1 MSRAPSDRMLN
12 KVVSISRRLGG
23 CDDEEQGY
31 ADPASGEDSVRCA
44 LRPLSAAE
52 KLAAGIPVEEHRI
65 QAIFRDNLELRD
77 GDKINY
83 TTSAGDERYVYVD
96 GPWVD
101 AGNRGVV
108 FTVEGADHA
117 EPAS

>member
-31 ADPASGEDSVRCA
+31 ADPMSGEESVRCA
-44 LRPLSAAE
+44 LRPMTPDE
-52 KLAAGIPVEEHRI
+52 KVAAGVPVEERRI
-65 QAIFRDNLELRD
+65 IAIFRDNLELSD
-77 GDKINY
+77 GDKIVY
-83 TTSAGDERYVYVD
+83 TTSAGDERYIYCD
-96 GPWVD
+96 QPWTD

-108 FTVEGADHA
+108 FTVAGADH
-117 EPAS
+117 EVEDS